1 MINEIN
7 SNQLQGPS
15 KNPLQDNPNSAK
27 TLSAGNNDAL
37 YLEVDYASLIDSAS
51 RTEDKQA
58 VERARQLLLS
68 GELEN
73 AENIRQA
80 AENIITTGI

>member
-7 SNQLQGPS
+7 SSQLQGPS
-15 KNPLQDNPNSAK
+15 KNPLQDKSNSAK
-27 TLSAGNNDAL
+27 PLSAGNNDAL
-37 YLEVDYASLIDSAS
+37 CLEVDYASLIDSAS

-68 GELEN
+68 GELESP
-73 AENIRQA
+73 ENIRQA
-80 AENIITTGI
+80 AENIINMGI